1 MNLIERLRKP
11 ADGQRYN
18 VVNGLLKEA
27 ADAIDSLN
35 KEVKDLRDEVVAGDQ
50 DIEHL
55 TEVLEHLI
63 AGAVACVEIVVQ
75 NERLFSENKMLD
87 YKLKEEKKKT
97 AELTADLKSRAR
109 CMKYWQELYSKC
121 NKDLYELEQKKL
133 KPTHMDKFK

>member
-1 MNLIERLRKP
+1 MKELIEGSPIVTLGVVDPYALRL
-11 ADGQRYN
+11 
-18 VVNGLLKEA
+18 LLDEKKQLS
-27 ADAIDSLN
+27 DALESLN

-63 AGAVACVEIVVQ
+63 AGAVACVEVVVE

-121 NKDLYELEQKKL
+121 NKDLYELEQKK
-133 KPTHMDKFK
+133 